1 MSHTCPIYRRKK
13 ITQFDGLTLRKT
25 FKSPLFYIYLKRLS
39 DGYRK
44 AEIYIF
50 DESTNAIDKIT
61 ENKIIKNLQKN
72 YSDKILIF
80 ISHKDLNKK
89 FFKKRYIL
97 KNKRLIKK
105 I

>member
-1 MSHTCPIYRRKK
+1 MQRIGIAR
-13 ITQFDGLTLRKT
+13 GL
-25 FKSPLFYIYLKRLS
+25 
-39 DGYRK
+39 YRK

-89 FFKKRYIL
+89 FFTKRYIL

-105 I
+105 IWKKKIFV